1 MSAMVRDGRIA
12 SNGGHQLQSEHTG
25 EGKEWTWF
33 LHVLWLH
40 MQKLP
45 QQKYLTM
52 SNNYSSGIAKVEQL
66 MVFGDNNGNFISL
79 YCPYTRV
86 FPV

>member
-1 MSAMVRDGRIA
+1 MMSAMVRDGRIA

-33 LHVLWLH
+33 LHALWLH

-45 QQKYLTM
+45 
-52 SNNYSSGIAKVEQL
+52 AEVFDKVHPL
-66 MVFGDNNGNFISL
+66 NVL
-79 YCPYTRV
+79 YTFLPAILS
-86 FPV
+86 

>member
-1 MSAMVRDGRIA
+1 MVVLPVMAAINFNQNTLD
-12 SNGGHQLQSEHTG
+12 G

-33 LHVLWLH
+33 LHGLWLH

-52 SNNYSSGIAKVEQL
+52 S
-66 MVFGDNNGNFISL
+66 
-79 YCPYTRV
+79 TH
-86 FPV
+86 

>member
-1 MSAMVRDGRIA
+1 MMSAMVRDGRIA

-33 LHVLWLH
+33 LHALWLH

-45 QQKYLTM
+45 
-52 SNNYSSGIAKVEQL
+52 AE
-66 MVFGDNNGNFISL
+66 VFDNVHPLNALCTFLPAILG
-79 YCPYTRV
+79 
-86 FPV
+86 